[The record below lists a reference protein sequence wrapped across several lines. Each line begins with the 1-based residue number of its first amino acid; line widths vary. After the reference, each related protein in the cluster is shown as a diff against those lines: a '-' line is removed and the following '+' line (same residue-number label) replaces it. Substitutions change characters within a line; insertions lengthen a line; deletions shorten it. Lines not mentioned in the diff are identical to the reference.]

1 MEEKIGSGSIL
12 GARKKGVKARGGG
25 EVQRW
30 AIWPVSPPTL
40 SPSYPRWFFVR
51 SVVVT
56 VGADGERFRWSWPRK
71 RDEEMNNRASRGAH

>member
-1 MEEKIGSGSIL
+1 MEWEEKIGSGSIL
-12 GARKKGVKARGGG
+12 GWEGKRGEGKGGK

-30 AIWPVSPPTL
+30 AIWPVSPPPTL

-56 VGADGERFRWSWPRK
+56 VGADGERFRWSWEKK
-71 RDEEMNNRASRGAH
+71 R